1 MPFCSDYPSLH
12 RIASYINNLHPLE
25 EKPLYGLIEQLID
38 ACIPLWD
45 LTLAP
50 LCSPRFR
57 HSLRIDFS
65 QVVYTQEIEGTQEAN
80 ETSDIDLAD
89 VSAEAEDSDD
99 DGSESSDTA
108 SVVHPEPEKPFS
120 PQPSP
125 QKFSLKERY
134 GKRGLQIIVKLA
146 NIELTPEKPE
156 YEGGSWH
163 IEGQLVSSGRC

>member
-1 MPFCSDYPSLH
+1 M
-12 RIASYINNLHPLE
+12 
-25 EKPLYGLIEQLID
+25 
-38 ACIPLWD
+38 
-45 LTLAP
+45 TLAP
-50 LCSPRFR
+50 LCSSRFR

-65 QVVYTQEIEGTQEAN
+65 RVVYTQEIEDTL
-80 ETSDIDLAD
+80 ETDKKGDIDLED
-89 VSAEAEDSDD
+89 DSAEAEDSDD

-108 SVVHPEPEKPFS
+108 SVVQPEPEKPFS

-134 GKRGLQIIVKLA
+134 GKRGLQIVVKLA

-163 IEGQLVSSGRC
+163 IEGQLVSAGKCQYFLRNT